1 VGLGRRVADRGG
13 AVKTSPGSS
22 RPPGVAWLAR
32 LLLDDLRRH
41 PGVAAAV
48 AATFALGAVLFGAYR
63 LLGAPAAMSM
73 PAPAPRPRA
82 VVLAYLRD
90 DLAEPA
96 ARALERTLGGLPGVV
111 EVKRVAPAEAL
122 GRMRQQLGAHAR
134 VLDGAEDGL
143 LSPSIEVSLIGD
155 AGGEGDLGMPAAGF
169 STDASTH
176 VASGQIRRP
185 GPMLWLALLALGA
198 AAATA
203 ALAGVLALR
212 RARRRAEIAL
222 MLALGFTRASAFFPA
237 VSSVVVAA
245 LVGAA
250 LGLAALRVG
259 WGLSPRDCALALA
272 AALGAGALAGYL
284 TVRVPDPADAR

>member
-1 VGLGRRVADRGG
+1 
-13 AVKTSPGSS
+13 
-22 RPPGVAWLAR
+22 

-155 AGGEGDLGMPAAGF
+155 AGGEGDLGMRAAELARRLRPIEGVSDVDVVAPAAGF